1 MRSMRLDVPN
11 GPGEKRAKGG
21 FGIRCV
27 WWILPDGEQLAWPR
41 AKIERLEWHV
51 EVDFVTEVSLLEGHV
66 ASSRLTST
74 RRSRWSKSSVFRL
87 ALSCRIGKSGCETCS
102 WRARVKKKRQR
113 TGPGMMRGPV
123 WRGPQAA
130 GKRHSQPFSAKR
142 LPHPRG
148 VCRPTK
154 PVLPQLTNSY
164 LWGKPT
170 PRKKMRSRR
179 TAWLGPCPSKR

>member
-1 MRSMRLDVPN
+1 M
-11 GPGEKRAKGG
+11 
-21 FGIRCV
+21 
-27 WWILPDGEQLAWPR
+27 
-41 AKIERLEWHV
+41 
-51 EVDFVTEVSLLEGHV
+51 LEGHL

-142 LPHPRG
+142 LRH
-148 VCRPTK
+148 
-154 PVLPQLTNSY
+154 
-164 LWGKPT
+164 
-170 PRKKMRSRR
+170 
-179 TAWLGPCPSKR
+179 AWLGSSPTKLVSGQFWPPRYGLEQQVVVGRCIFILPRTSTSPYTTHE

>member
-1 MRSMRLDVPN
+1 M
-11 GPGEKRAKGG
+11 
-21 FGIRCV
+21 

-74 RRSRWSKSSVFRL
+74 RRSRISKGPAFLL

-102 WRARVKKKRQR
+102 WRARVGKKRQGP
-113 TGPGMMRGPV
+113 GPGMMRGPV

-154 PVLPQLTNSY
+154 PVATFTRRRLSMDTSVRSPQVQRRVVTGCASNRGSGPSLCT
-164 LWGKPT
+164 
-170 PRKKMRSRR
+170 R
-179 TAWLGPCPSKR
+179 TARGEARRALRRALLF